1 MARKTSADPSK
12 VWTFGI
18 YDISNEDRRVLSD
31 QFYNSTKYYNDLLQA
46 RKEHGKNLVELCRKH
61 VPGLTEAE
69 KLVAS
74 LSEKQQQENTHEE
87 LLKAKKTLKKYKQAK
102 KETEAKRCAERVLE
116 LTKKLNEEGT
126 SEQLKIAKHKVK
138 IIKSEYKKKLGN
150 NTAIETI
157 TKEACALEGV
167 SYEDYKNI
175 KKIGPNNEF
184 RKRIN
189 LRKAEMIQGSDSI
202 SDFQKEKKLLE
213 KILHD
218 KEKELYAQY
227 SVLSYDTKNSILES
241 VDRAQDSKKGNVFPL
256 KYRRFDGS
264 GKCSNQLNKL
274 VARNI
279 FEGNIESV
287 SIKFDN
293 CNDSYEYDNDTRW
306 NTNRDRRTKTSAT
319 LLFRIGTGDNSK
331 QVRCKV
337 KIHRKIPSDMAV
349 KYAAIRGEK
358 HGPTIKYDLLL
369 TLEGPHFNSFI
380 LDNGE
385 VVERLSNNETIA
397 LDVGWRWDADTIRSG
412 CVGNDKAHEM
422 IYVPKKIISDIAK
435 SNHIRSVRDGMFD
448 EAKII
453 FAKILAISENP
464 ALKND
469 GQYIHNTKSPRKLVK
484 IINKYRQI
492 DNTKELWKEWRKE
505 RLENNKPLFPKLK
518 DNSLDK
524 DTVEELYNWFAS
536 KGIGKGVER
545 HWLCL
550 EWWARQNRH
559 LYQMETNIKT
569 KALKYRKEEYR
580 KVAKRYAR
588 NGYRLCIEDFDKS
601 KVATQEE
608 RINKTANSN
617 RVIAATSELTGA
629 FENALSK
636 ESVVKISPENTSC
649 TCYKCGYNLSSDANY
664 DPGKVEYICPECK
677 CKWDRDV
684 NAVINMSTYAAENWD
699 AMRAPQ

>member
-18 YDISNEDRRVLSD
+18 YHISNEDRKVLSD
-31 QFYNSTKYYNDLLQA
+31 QFYNGTKYYNDLLQA
-46 RKEHGKNLVELCRKH
+46 RKEHGKNLVELGRKH
-61 VPGLTEAE
+61 VPGLIEAE
-69 KLVAS
+69 ELVAS
-74 LSEKQQQENTHEE
+74 LLEKQQQENTINE
-87 LLKAKKTLKKYKQAK
+87 LSATKKTLKKYKQAK
-102 KETEAKRCAERVLE
+102 KETEANRCAERIRE

-126 SEQLKIAKHKVK
+126 YEQIKSAKQKVK
-138 IIKSEYKKKLGN
+138 IIKSEYKKLEN
-150 NTAIETI
+150 TTAIETI
-157 TKEACALEGV
+157 TREACALEGI

-175 KKIGPNNEF
+175 KKIGPNNEL
-184 RKRIN
+184 RKKIN
-189 LRKAEMIQGSDSI
+189 LRKAEMIQNSDSV

-213 KILHD
+213 KILYD
-218 KEKELYAQY
+218 KKKELYAQY
-227 SVLSYDTKNSILES
+227 SVLSYDTKNSISES
-241 VDRAQDSKKGNVFPL
+241 VDQAQDSKKGNVFPL

-264 GKCSNQLNKL
+264 GKCSNQLDKL

-279 FEGNIESV
+279 FEGDNANI
-287 SIKFDN
+287 SIKFDD

-337 KIHRKIPSDMAV
+337 KIHRKIPSDMVV
-349 KYAAIRGEK
+349 KYVAIRGEK

-385 VVERLSNNETIA
+385 VVERSSNNETIA
-397 LDVGWRWDADTIRSG
+397 LDIGWREDGDTIRAG
-412 CVGNDKAHEM
+412 CVGNEKAQEM
-422 IYVPKKIISDIAK
+422 IYIPKKIISDIAK

-448 EAKII
+448 EVKLI
-453 FAKILAISENP
+453 FAKILTISNDPE
-464 ALKND
+464 LKND
-469 GQYIHNTKSPRKLVK
+469 GQYIYNTRSPRKLVTLIK
-484 IINKYRQI
+484 KHRQV

-505 RLENNKPLFPKLK
+505 RQATNKPLFPRLK
-518 DNSLDK
+518 DTSLDK
-524 DTVEELYNWFAS
+524 DTMKELYDWFAR
-536 KGIGKGVER
+536 KGIKKEAER

-550 EWWARQNRH
+550 EWWVRQNRH
-559 LYQMETNIKT
+559 LYQMETNIKN

-588 NGYRLCIEDFDKS
+588 NGFRLCIEDFNKS

-608 RINKTANSN
+608 RINKKANSN
-617 RVIAATSELTGA
+617 RVIAAPSELTGA

-636 ESVVKISPENTSC
+636 ENVVKISPEYTSS
-649 TCYKCGYNLSSDANY
+649 TCHKCGHNLSLDKDY

-677 CKWDRDV
+677 CRWDRDA